1 MNRNPQGNTVIT
13 NAEETTADA
22 NGEFERF
29 EALMMGLVETPK
41 NPAPKKHDEAQATTP
56 R

>member
-1 MNRNPQGNTVIT
+1 MNRNPLGNTLIT

-29 EALMMGLVETPK
+29 EALMMGLVESPK
-41 NPAPKKHDEAQATTP
+41 RPATNERHEAEATP